1 MTRALV
7 VLVGILWG
15 CNWPAGKLAL
25 GEITPWTFRLLG
37 LVLGTAAL
45 AGLALMRGARI
56 TLPRGRAAWHLT
68 VAGLLNIAGFNLFA
82 AFAQLGAATSRVAVI
97 AYTMPIWAALFSW
110 LALGDRLSWP
120 KLLGLGL
127 GAAGL
132 AALILPFL
140 GAGIPIGM
148 LYALGAAVTWAAGTV
163 YVKWA
168 GLTGDPINLTFWQF
182 AVGTVAVAAGL
193 VLFEPAPHLWPLH
206 WPALLG
212 AAYNVVFGMTLAYVV
227 WFEIV
232 GRLTPTTASLGI
244 LLAPVIGVLGSL
256 ALLGDRP
263 MPADIVGFLLVLA
276 AAACALLLPD
286 RRPGAGTSGGTR

>member
-37 LVLGTAAL
+37 LALGTAAL
-45 AGLALMRGARI
+45 YGIAAMRGAAI
-56 TLPRGRAAWHLT
+56 TLPRGRTALHLT

-97 AYTMPIWAALFSW
+97 AYTMPLWAALFSW
-110 LALGDRLSWP
+110 LALKDRLSWP

-132 AALILPFL
+132 AALVMPFV
-140 GAGIPIGM
+140 ATGIPVGM
-148 LYALGAAVTWAAGTV
+148 LYALGAAITWAAGTV
-163 YVKWA
+163 YVKWTRLA
-168 GLTGDPINLTFWQF
+168 GDPIALTFWQF
-182 AVGTVAVAAGL
+182 AVGTVAVGAGV
-193 VLFEPAPHLWPLH
+193 VLFEPSPHLWPLH

-212 AAYNVVFGMTLAYVV
+212 AAYNVIFGMTLAYVI

-232 GRLTPTTASLGI
+232 SRLTPTTAALGV

-256 ALLGDRP
+256 ALLGDEP
-263 MPADIVGFLLVLA
+263 TAADIIGFVLVLA
-276 AAACALLLPD
+276 AAGCALLLPD
-286 RRPGAGTSGGTR
+286 RKHLSHENQ

>member
-37 LVLGTAAL
+37 LGLGCVALGGLAAL
-45 AGLALMRGARI
+45 RGTRI
-56 TLPRGRAAWHLT
+56 TLPRGRAAWHLI
-68 VAGLLNIAGFNLFA
+68 VAGLLNIAGFNLFT

-97 AYTMPIWAALFSW
+97 AYTMPIWAALFSR
-110 LALGDRLSWP
+110 LALGDRLGWP
-120 KLLGLGL
+120 KLLALGL

-132 AALILPFL
+132 AALIVPFL
-140 GAGIPIGM
+140 GTGLPIG
-148 LYALGAAVTWAAGTV
+148 LVYALGAAIAWAAGTV

-206 WPALLG
+206 WPAMLG
-212 AAYNVVFGMTLAYVV
+212 AAYNVLFGMTLAYVI

-244 LLAPVIGVLGSL
+244 LLAPVIGVLTSL
-256 ALLGDRP
+256 LLLGDQP
-263 MPADIVGFLLVLA
+263 TPADIVGFLLVLA
-276 AAACALLLPD
+276 AAGCALLLPD
-286 RRPGAGTSGGTR
+286 RSPAGPERMR

>member
-37 LVLGTAAL
+37 LVLGTMALYGIAAL
-45 AGLALMRGARI
+45 RGARI
-56 TLPRGRAAWHLT
+56 TLPRGRAGWHLV
-68 VAGLLNIAGFNLFA
+68 VAGLLNIAGFNLLA

-110 LALGDRLSWP
+110 AALGDTLRWP

-132 AALILPFL
+132 AALILPFVTT
-140 GAGIPIGM
+140 GIPIGM
-148 LYALGAAVTWAAGTV
+148 LYALGGAITWAAGTV

-168 GLTGDPINLTFWQF
+168 GLEGDPIALTFWQF
-182 AVGTVAVAAGL
+182 LVGTVAVAAGL

-206 WPALLG
+206 WPAILG
-212 AAYNVVFGMTLAYVV
+212 AAYNVVFGMTLAYVI

-232 GRLTPTTASLGI
+232 ARLTPTTAALGV
-244 LLAPVIGVLGSL
+244 LLAPVIGVVGSL
-256 ALLGDRP
+256 LLLGDQP
-263 MPADIVGFLLVLA
+263 TAADIAGFVLVLA
-276 AAACALLLPD
+276 AAASALLLPD
-286 RRPGAGTSGGTR
+286 VSRRPLRR

>member
-25 GEITPWTFRLLG
+25 GEITPWAFRLLG
-37 LVLGTAAL
+37 LALGTAAL
-45 AGLALMRGARI
+45 AGLAAIRGTPI
-56 TLPRGRAAWHLT
+56 TLPRGRAAGHLA

-97 AYTMPIWAALFSW
+97 AYTMPIWAALFSR
-110 LALGDRLSWP
+110 LALGDRLNLP

-132 AALILPFL
+132 AALIVPFVTT
-140 GAGIPIGM
+140 GIPIGM
-148 LYALGAAVTWAAGTV
+148 LYALAAAVTWAAGTV

-168 GLTGDPINLTFWQF
+168 GLNGDPVNLTFWQF
-182 AVGTVAVAAGL
+182 AVGTAAVAVGL

-212 AAYNVVFGMTLAYVV
+212 AAYNVVFGMTLAYVI

-232 GRLTPTTASLGI
+232 GRLTPTTASLGV
-244 LLAPVIGVLGSL
+244 LLAPVIGVAGSL
-256 ALLGDRP
+256 LVLGDQP
-263 MPADIVGFLLVLA
+263 TATDIAGFLLVLA
-276 AAACALLLPD
+276 AAGCALLLPD
-286 RRPGAGTSGGTR
+286 VSRRGFRR